1 VCIGLLSLAWGEAH
15 PLDYIIVILL
25 LESIEQPFHPIQHGI
40 TLGLP
45 FLSRLDAAAATSFS
59 IMPGHRCRLLLTVGE
74 PTTHLSSSTGAAGAS
89 SLVIRLSLAV
99 ASLLPPASSVVFD
112 PCRRLR
118 CTAVPPDPT
127 RVASTSS
134 ASSTAG
140 RHQPR
145 ARRVRIVV
153 VCPSVTASPTP
164 VGRHVCR
171 LAQIRLKHCQ
181 TPPSSTSPARLLS
194 SASLDPPPLLGPNCS
209 LVSLCRVLLL
219 LLRLGLVPESSPPA
233 AQACSSQ
240 PRFGRIAL
248 PQPRSSLCRPRFG
261 PI

>member
-1 VCIGLLSLAWGEAH
+1 M
-15 PLDYIIVILL
+15 
-25 LESIEQPFHPIQHGI
+25 
-40 TLGLP
+40 
-45 FLSRLDAAAATSFS
+45 DAAAATSFS
-59 IMPGHRCRLLLTVGE
+59 IMPGRRCRLLLTVGE
-74 PTTHLSSSTGAAGAS
+74 PTTHLSSSTGAAGTS
-89 SLVIRLSLAV
+89 SLVIRPPLAV

-118 CTAVPPDPT
+118 CAAVPPDPT

-153 VCPSVTASPTP
+153 VCPSVAASPTP

-171 LAQIRLKHCQ
+171 LAQICLKHCQ
-181 TPPSSTSPARLLS
+181 TPPSSTSLARLLS
-194 SASLDPPPLLGPNCS
+194 SASLDPPPLGPNCS
-209 LVSLCRVLLL
+209 LLSLCRVLLL

-248 PQPRSSLCRPRFG
+248 PQPRSSLCRPRSG